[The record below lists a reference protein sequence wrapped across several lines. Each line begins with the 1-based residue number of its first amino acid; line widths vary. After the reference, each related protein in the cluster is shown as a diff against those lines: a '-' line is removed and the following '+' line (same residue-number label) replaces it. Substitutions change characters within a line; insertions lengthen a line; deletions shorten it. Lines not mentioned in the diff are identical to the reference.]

1 MKKKIFVGLLASV
14 LVCLTFVFTNASSDS
29 VHVSGTVWIGDQPQA
44 DVSITLNNS
53 SAIIST
59 TDERGSF
66 GCTVPRNSE
75 LTFSYTD
82 EGDTN
87 GSWRSSLKC
96 SSSMENVDVH
106 LDYKS
111 SSSDQR

>member
-1 MKKKIFVGLLASV
+1 MKKKIFVGLLASL

-29 VHVSGTVWIGDQPQA
+29 VHVSGTVFIENQPQF
-44 DVSITLNNS
+44 DVSVSLKSSSTIIT
-53 SAIIST
+53 T
-59 TDERGSF
+59 TDESGRF
-66 GCTVPRNSE
+66 NCTVPRNSE

-82 EGDTN
+82 EGDTD

-96 SSSMENVDVH
+96 SNSMENVDVH

-111 SSSDQR
+111 SSSDQH